1 MYMYFIFDTSCLYY
15 FSCQH
20 HMLSP
25 ASEKLGRIKTFWE
38 ETLYLVQVLKNKYK
52 LRHKLNSQS
61 VQSASNNN
69 FVVNILL

>member
-1 MYMYFIFDTSCLYY
+1 
-15 FSCQH
+15 
-20 HMLSP
+20 MLSP

-69 FVVNILL
+69 FVVKILL